1 MSTYLDL
8 QNGFYNAFSQGLGF
22 APGIPFQMVQPSPP
36 LVDGAKADQM
46 LWNYFNNI
54 PPYSLTQNYIA
65 SGGNQFT
72 SDYSGL
78 FSALQGAPNSFEH
91 DIGPKC
97 NTAWNA
103 YTAVLPITTP
113 LSQFPVIFRSWAMR
127 NGYSSV
133 ANVGA
138 SDLAQLLL
146 DPISSAQMALMLY
159 KPNGANTPTWDV
171 GFADMTQQLSV
182 APTRKF
188 LLNSSTMNS
197 DVSNSWS
204 KSSNSG
210 FFGLW
215 GGSSSSSSQS
225 STFAASGVT
234 VDASFDH
241 VMQFSAVPGDW
252 YNSSAMSLAFS
263 NKDGAPWDS
272 SKPINWN
279 NTFGQ
284 NGNMQRFAANLVI
297 ASGMKVLVTSAA
309 SFSKDDQTAINN
321 NSGAGMWPF
330 YNTNSSSGSSTDVTF
345 NNQGN
350 MTVTITSLPNVPIVL
365 GVIVEPAA
373 VFVGQEGA
381 QAYKQHLAR
390 LLKA

>member
-36 LVDGAKADQM
+36 LIDGAKADQL

-78 FSALQGAPNSFEH
+78 FSALQGAPNSFEQ
-91 DIGPKC
+91 DVGPKC

-103 YTAVLPITTP
+103 YAAVLPITTP
-113 LSQFPVIFRSWAMR
+113 LSQFPVIFRNWAMR
-127 NGYSSV
+127 NGYSNV

-159 KPNGANTPTWDV
+159 KPAGANSPTWDA
-171 GFADMTQQLSV
+171 GFADMVQQLSV

-197 DVSNSWS
+197 DVSNTWS

-284 NGNMQRFAANLVI
+284 NGNMQRFAANLII
-297 ASGMKVLVTSAA
+297 ASGMRVLVTSAA
-309 SFSKDDQTAINN
+309 TFSKEDQTAINN

-373 VFVGQEGA
+373 VFVGHEGA
-381 QAYKQHLAR
+381 QAYSKHVSR